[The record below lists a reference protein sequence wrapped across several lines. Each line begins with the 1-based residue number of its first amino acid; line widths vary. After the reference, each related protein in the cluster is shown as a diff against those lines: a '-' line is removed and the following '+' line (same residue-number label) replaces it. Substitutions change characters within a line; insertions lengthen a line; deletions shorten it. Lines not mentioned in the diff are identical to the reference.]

1 VNSLSKRWSAFSIR
15 ERIILMVLLP
25 MLIVVLADL
34 LYAQPQDR
42 AAKRLLSQATN
53 LEADNGRLQEQI
65 EQLRAKLKGHSV
77 SELTARQQQLG
88 EALQRQR
95 QQIRAVTEA
104 LIPPE
109 AMAGVLQTMLEKR
122 GKLNLVSL
130 ENLPAEPVEGP
141 DSGQGPK
148 GNEQQGGNSA
158 QAAKQEPLL
167 YRHPIRIRVRGRYFD
182 VVRYLKSLETLKHK
196 FFWDQLKYHVDRY
209 PVADVELVLS
219 TLGTD
224 AYLMGAGNVVPM
236 EAAHD

>member
-1 VNSLSKRWSAFSIR
+1 MNRLSKRWSALSIR

-25 MLIVVLADL
+25 MLMAALADL
-34 LYAQPQDR
+34 LYAQPQER
-42 AAKRLLSQATN
+42 SAKRLLSQATN

-65 EQLRAKLKGHSV
+65 EQLRAKLQGNSV
-77 SELTARQQQLG
+77 SELTARQEHLSA
-88 EALQRQR
+88 ALQRQR

-130 ENLPAEPVEGP
+130 ENLPAEPVEEPGSHQRP
-141 DSGQGPK
+141 QD
-148 GNEQQGGNSA
+148 NSTED
-158 QAAKQEPLL
+158 AADRAVPREPLL
-167 YRHPIRIRVRGRYFD
+167 YRHPIRMRIRGGYFD
-182 VVRYLKSLETLKHK
+182 VVSYVKALETLRHR
-196 FFWDQLKYHVDRY
+196 FFWEQMQYRVDRY

-219 TLGTD
+219 TLGTN

-236 EAAHD
+236 ETAHD